1 MKKNTMV
8 SIGGVI
14 IAGAIV
20 FLLMAATP
28 GSSGVEIT
36 LKELN
41 ENQQKY
47 EDNYVTVEGLLIE
60 ESVEWNADKIELQF
74 DVKDADG
81 NKLHVTHNGV
91 KPDNFTEGVIVI
103 LQGNPAKEQGE
114 FIAEDVKTRCPSK
127 YEGQDMENYDPE
139 AHKDKLNKPSSESE
153 GEK

>member
-8 SIGGVI
+8 TIGGLI

-36 LKELN
+36 LKELT

-47 EDNYVTVEGLLIE
+47 EDNYVTVEGLLIAD
-60 ESVEWNADKIELQF
+60 SVLWDADKIEIQF
-74 DVKDADG
+74 KVKDNDG
-81 NKLHVTHNGV
+81 NTLHVIHNGV

-103 LQGNPAKEQGE
+103 LQGNPSKEKGE
-114 FIAEDVKTRCPSK
+114 FVAETVKTRCPSK
-127 YEGQDMENYDPE
+127 YEGENMENYDPE
-139 AHKDKLNKPSSESE
+139 AHKNKLDKTSESDS
-153 GEK
+153 EK

>member
-8 SIGGVI
+8 SIGGLI

-47 EDNYVTVEGLLIE
+47 EENYVTVEGLLIE

-74 DVKDADG
+74 EVKDSDG

-114 FIAEDVKTRCPSK
+114 FIAETVKTRCPSK
-127 YEGQDMENYDPE
+127 YEGQDMENYDPK

>member
-8 SIGGVI
+8 TIGGFI

-36 LKELN
+36 LKELT

-60 ESVEWNADKIELQF
+60 ESVKWDADKIQIQF
-74 DVKDADG
+74 QVKDNDG
-81 NKLHVTHNGV
+81 NTLHVTHDGV

-103 LQGNPAKEQGE
+103 LQGNPAKEKGE
-114 FIAEDVKTRCPSK
+114 FVAETVKTRCPSK
-127 YEGQDMENYDPE
+127 YEGQDMKNYDPE
-139 AHKDKLNKPSSESE
+139 AHKDKLNQPSSDPE